1 MSAIDIIRR
10 IATHPVVVAAVTA
23 ALSELARVLRRRKLP

>member
-10 IATHPVVVAAVTA
+10 VATHPIVIAAVTA
-23 ALSELARVLRRRKLP
+23 ALVELARVLRRRKLP